1 MEYVN
6 HPDHYKKE
14 GRKECIVE
22 MQDRFGSYITI
33 IFDLTNAYKYLYR
46 AGLKENNSQPKV
58 SLLFK
63 ENNSIEQEIAK
74 ARWYYN
80 HAMSLYKADVRLD
93 GQEYKLLNYI
103 RRELKK
109 YD

>member
-6 HPDHYKKE
+6 HPDHYQKE

-46 AGLKENNSQPKV
+46 AGL
-58 SLLFK
+58 K

>member
-1 MEYVN
+1 MSQVE
-6 HPDHYKKE
+6 HPSHYNIP

-46 AGLKENNSQPKV
+46 AGLKENNS
-58 SLLFK
+58 
-63 ENNSIEQEIAK
+63 IEQEIAK

-80 HAMSLYKADVRLD
+80 HAMSLYKADVKLE

>member
-46 AGLKENNSQPKV
+46 AGLKENNS
-58 SLLFK
+58 
-63 ENNSIEQEIAK
+63 IEQEIAK

-80 HAMSLYKADVRLD
+80 HAMSLYKADVKLE

-109 YD
+109 YA

>member
-1 MEYVN
+1 MQKVPEVQVD
-6 HPDHYKKE
+6 HPSHYNKP

-46 AGLKENNSQPKV
+46 AGLKDGNTLADDLS
-58 SLLFK
+58 
-63 ENNSIEQEIAK
+63 K
-74 ARWYYN
+74 ARWYYK
-80 HAMSLYKADVRLD
+80 HAMSLYKDDVRLV
-93 GQEYKLLNYI
+93 GQDYKLLNYI

-109 YD
+109 YDQG

>member
-6 HPDHYKKE
+6 HPDHYQKE

-33 IFDLTNAYKYLYR
+33 IFDLTNSYKYLYR
-46 AGLKENNSQPKV
+46 AGL
-58 SLLFK
+58 K

-93 GQEYKLLNYI
+93 VQEYKLLNYI

>member
-6 HPDHYKKE
+6 HPDHYQKE

-33 IFDLTNAYKYLYR
+33 IFDLTNSYKYLYR
-46 AGLKENNSQPKV
+46 AGL
-58 SLLFK
+58 K

>member
-6 HPDHYKKE
+6 HPDHYQKE

-33 IFDLTNAYKYLYR
+33 IFDLTNTYKYLYR
-46 AGLKENNSQPKV
+46 AGL
-58 SLLFK
+58 K

-80 HAMSLYKADVRLD
+80 HAMSLYKADVKLE

>member
-6 HPDHYKKE
+6 HPDHYQKE

-46 AGLKENNSQPKV
+46 AGLKENNS
-58 SLLFK
+58 
-63 ENNSIEQEIAK
+63 IEQEIAK

-80 HAMSLYKADVRLD
+80 HSMSLYKADVRLD

>member
-22 MQDRFGSYITI
+22 MQERFGSYITI

-46 AGLKENNSQPKV
+46 AGLKDNNSM
-58 SLLFK
+58 
-63 ENNSIEQEIAK
+63 EQDISKAK
-74 ARWYYN
+74 WYYN
-80 HAMSLYKADVRLD
+80 HAMSLYKADVKLA

>member
-6 HPDHYKKE
+6 HPDHYQKE

-46 AGLKENNSQPKV
+46 AGLKENNSV
-58 SLLFK
+58 
-63 ENNSIEQEIAK
+63 EQEIAK
-74 ARWYYN
+74 AKWYYN
-80 HAMSLYKADVRLD
+80 HAMSLYKADVKLD

>member
-6 HPDHYKKE
+6 HPKHYQRE

-22 MQDRFGSYITI
+22 MQDKFGSYITI

-46 AGLKENNSQPKV
+46 AGCKDGNSKDQD
-58 SLLFK
+58 
-63 ENNSIEQEIAK
+63 IAK
-74 ARWYYN
+74 AKWYYT
-80 HAMSLYKADVRLD
+80 HAMSLYKADIKLEK
-93 GQEYKLLNYI
+93 QEYKLLSCI

-109 YD
+109 YDKSGTC

>member
-1 MEYVN
+1 MSEKVN
-6 HPDHYKKE
+6 HPDHYQKN

-46 AGLKENNSQPKV
+46 AGDKEDNPEDQD
-58 SLLFK
+58 
-63 ENNSIEQEIAK
+63 IAK
-74 ARWYYN
+74 AKWYYN
-80 HAMSLYKADVRLD
+80 HAMSLYKGDVKLD
-93 GQEYKLLNYI
+93 GQEYKLLSWV

>member
-46 AGLKENNSQPKV
+46 AGLKENNS
-58 SLLFK
+58 
-63 ENNSIEQEIAK
+63 IEQEIAK
-74 ARWYYN
+74 AKWYYN
-80 HAMSLYKADVRLD
+80 HAMSLYKADVRLE

-109 YD
+109 YA

>member
-1 MEYVN
+1 MTEYVN
-6 HPDHYKKE
+6 HPEHYRKE

-22 MQDRFGSYITI
+22 MQDRFGSYVTL

-46 AGLKENNSQPKV
+46 AGMKENNSV
-58 SLLFK
+58 
-63 ENNSIEQEIAK
+63 EQDIDKAK
-74 ARWYYN
+74 WYYN
-80 HAMSLYKADVRLD
+80 HAMSLYKADVRLE
-93 GQEYKLLNYI
+93 GQEYKLLNVI

>member
-1 MEYVN
+1 MTEYVN
-6 HPDHYKKE
+6 HPEHYRKE

-22 MQDRFGSYITI
+22 MQYRFGSYVTI

-46 AGLKENNSQPKV
+46 AGMKENNSV
-58 SLLFK
+58 
-63 ENNSIEQEIAK
+63 EQDIAK

-80 HAMSLYKADVRLD
+80 HAMGLYKDDVRLQ
-93 GQEYKLLNYI
+93 GQEYKLLNVV

-109 YD
+109 YDQS

>member
-6 HPDHYKKE
+6 HPDHYQKE

-46 AGLKENNSQPKV
+46 AGLKDNNSM
-58 SLLFK
+58 
-63 ENNSIEQEIAK
+63 EQDISK

-80 HAMSLYKADVRLD
+80 HAMSLYKADVKLE

>member
-1 MEYVN
+1 MEHVN
-6 HPDHYKKE
+6 HPQHYQRE

-46 AGLKENNSQPKV
+46 VGL
-58 SLLFK
+58 K
-63 ENNSIEQEIAK
+63 ENNSIEQEIQK

-80 HAMSLYKADVRLD
+80 HAMSLYKDNIRLEGND
-93 GQEYKLLNYI
+93 YKLLSYI
-103 RRELKK
+103 RRELRK